1 MGVEILK
8 DVAAEDIL
16 EGIFRYYAEDIES
29 GQSTYDDAWPA
40 QWRSLDADGEFYKL
54 IAPGLYG
61 GRNVLEGAD
70 TNPVTTLAF
79 MGISR
84 VRIVAQEQLI
94 PGDIIVVNENADAFD
109 ASAWLYMDGQLLDLQ
124 TGETTSAEPM
134 LSQLISRN
142 YFAVIRPSLGM

>member
-1 MGVEILK
+1 MSCK
-8 DVAAEDIL
+8 DMDQQLFEQLTLYCNTSDNHEDNLHRAEL
-16 EGIFRYYAEDIES
+16 LGF
-29 GQSTYDDAWPA
+29 
-40 QWRSLDADGEFYKL
+40 
-54 IAPGLYG
+54 G
-61 GRNVLEGAD
+61 GRNVLVGAD